1 MGWGMKIGYSVLML
15 ASASTALFAG
25 PNDSNWVQML
35 RKGDTNLSDWT
46 PKIQGHAA
54 GENPYNSFSYAETSD
69 GQPRLIVT
77 DTVTLSGSYGYG
89 HLFYKTPYSDYLA
102 RVQYHFP
109 TKQSFAAAS
118 GTWTIQNNGLMLH
131 CQSAASM
138 SQGQD
143 YPQSVETQLLGYW
156 STGSGSPPNTTT
168 ANVCVV
174 NTTVNYKGQWYSD
187 ATGHHCTQS
196 KAHSLAYDSM
206 TTTVKGANST
216 NATWSGKDIWEY
228 TMVRVLDSTSITY
241 WNRNKPEDAW
251 DSVMGFTNIRKG
263 QASSASSPG
272 NTTALGSGY
281 ISIQMEGTTTEFA
294 KIEILN
300 LVGCMTKGD
309 TAYRAYF
316 VKDSAKACSGV
327 TTIAS
332 LQTKAGDV
340 FTLHGSRIQAASEI
354 IAVEVFDVKGARVS
368 SWRGAGRSFM
378 DIGELHP
385 GLYNLRV
392 QTRGGTAQAVY
403 AKM

>member
-1 MGWGMKIGYSVLML
+1 MRGWVSALIL
-15 ASASTALFAG
+15 AAATTAVFAG

-69 GQPRLIVT
+69 GQPRLIIT
-77 DTVTLSGSYGYG
+77 DTVTLSSSYGFG
-89 HLFYKTPYSDYLA
+89 HLFYKTPYSDYIA

-109 TKQSFAAAS
+109 TKQSFASSS

-143 YPQSVETQLLGYW
+143 YPQSIETQLLGYW

-168 ANVCVV
+168 ANLCLV
-174 NTTVNYKGQWYSD
+174 NTSANYKGQWYSD

-196 KAHSLAYDSM
+196 KAHSLAYDSV
-206 TTTVKGANST
+206 TTTAKGANST
-216 NATWSGKDIWEY
+216 NANWPGKDIWEY
-228 TMVRVLDSTSITY
+228 TMVKVLDSTSVSF
-241 WNRNKPEDAW
+241 WVRNTPQDAW
-251 DSVMGFTNIRKG
+251 DSVMGFTSPRKG
-263 QASSASSPG
+263 QVSSTSSTG

-281 ISIQMEGTTTEFA
+281 ISLQMEGTTTEFA
-294 KIEILN
+294 KIEVLN

-316 VKDSAKACSGV
+316 VKNDAQACSGV
-327 TTIAS
+327 TSLAS
-332 LQTKAGDV
+332 LQTKAGEV
-340 FTLHGSRIQAASEI
+340 FTLHGNLIQATAEI
-354 IAVEVFDVKGARVS
+354 LQVDVFDVKGAHVS
-368 SWRGAGRSFM
+368 SWRGAGRTSI
-378 DIGELHP
+378 DIGALRP
-385 GLYNLRV
+385 GLYNMRV
-392 QTRGGTAQAVY
+392 QTKGGTAQAVY
-403 AKM
+403 AKL

>member
-1 MGWGMKIGYSVLML
+1 ML
-15 ASASTALFAG
+15 ASASTVLYAG

-46 PKIQGHAA
+46 PKIQGRAV
-54 GENPYNSFSYAETSD
+54 GENPYNTFSYAETSD
-69 GQPRLIVT
+69 GQPRLIIT
-77 DTVTLSGSYGYG
+77 DTVTLSGSYGFG
-89 HLFYKTPYSDYLA
+89 HLFYKTPYSDYIA

-109 TKQSFAAAS
+109 TKQSFASAS

-131 CQSAASM
+131 CQSPASM

-143 YPQSVETQLLGYW
+143 YPQSIETQLLGYW

-168 ANVCVV
+168 ANVCAV
-174 NTTVNYKGQWYSD
+174 NTTINYKGQWYSD

-196 KAHSLAYDSM
+196 KAHSLAFDSM
-206 TTTVKGANST
+206 TTAVKGANST
-216 NATWSGKDIWEY
+216 NATWAGKDIWEY
-228 TMVRVLDSTSITY
+228 TMVKVLDSTSVTY
-241 WNRNKPEDAW
+241 WNRNKPEDPW
-251 DSVMGFTNIRKG
+251 DSVMYFTSPRKG

-272 NTTALGSGY
+272 NTTPLGSGY
-281 ISIQMEGTTTEFA
+281 ISLQLEGTTTEFA

-316 VKDSAKACSGV
+316 VKDSSKACSGV
-327 TTIAS
+327 TDLAS

-340 FTLHGSRIQAASEI
+340 FTLHGNRIQAASEI
-354 IAVEVFDVKGARVS
+354 LSVEVFDVKGARVS
-368 SWRGAGRSFM
+368 SRHGAGLRFM

-385 GLYNLRV
+385 GIYSLRV